1 LPSVLPYGEFGTVTM
16 NGFIEERPNGKFYA
30 RWRDP
35 SGRLR
40 AKSFDRKGDARQ
52 HVAEQQVAISRG
64 VYLDESRGKVAFADW
79 AEQYFAVASRKLA
92 RTSYARDLVSLNS
105 YVLPRWGRVRI
116 SRITKA
122 EVERWVVDLGA
133 EGGGLKGQ
141 TLSPATVEK
150 VYQTF
155 RKVMQA
161 AYEDE
166 RIPRLPCPAAPPI
179 ARQKRKPVRFLT
191 EGEVAGLATTITPLY
206 EATIYIAAYGGFRL
220 GELLALRLDDVDW
233 TRGFIRVDEGLTDV
247 GGHLEF
253 ENPKTERAFR
263 TVPMADPALEK
274 LRDHVESRLGW
285 EDPRALLFL
294 GRDGGFLRP
303 NNWRRRHFDPAVER
317 AGLTPLTPHDLR
329 HTAASFFIA
338 EGANPWMLAEIL
350 GHRDTRMID
359 RVYGHLFE
367 KDRQALR
374 DRMSQRAR
382 RAGTDNVHRLS
393 G

>member
-1 LPSVLPYGEFGTVTM
+1 MS
-16 NGFIEERPNGKFYA
+16 GFIEKRANGKFYA

-35 SGRLR
+35 SGRMR
-40 AKSFDRKGDARQ
+40 AKSFDLERDAKQ
-52 HVAEQQVAISRG
+52 HLAEQQVAVSRG
-64 VYLDESRGKVAFADW
+64 VYLNESRGKVTFAEW
-79 AEQYFAVASRKLA
+79 AEQYFAIASRRLA
-92 RTSYARDLVSLNS
+92 RTSYARDLVYLKA

-116 SRITKA
+116 ARITKA
-122 EVERWVVDLGA
+122 DVERWVVDLGA
-133 EGGGLKGQ
+133 ASGSVTGK
-141 TLSPATVEK
+141 TLSPGTVEK

-155 RKVMQA
+155 RKVMKA
-161 AYEDE
+161 AYDDE
-166 RIPRLPCPAAPPI
+166 HIPRLPCPTNPPI

-191 EGEVAGLATTITPLY
+191 EGEVAVLATNISPLY
-206 EATIYIAAYGGFRL
+206 ESTIYVAAYGGFRL
-220 GELLALRLDDVDW
+220 GELFALRLDDVDW

-263 TVPMADPALEK
+263 TVPMADHALKK
-274 LRDHVESRLGW
+274 LREHVEACLGW
-285 EDPRALLFL
+285 DDPRGLLFL
-294 GRDGGFLRP
+294 GRDGGLLRP
-303 NNWRRRHFDPAVER
+303 NNWRRRHFDQAVER
-317 AGLTPLTPHDLR
+317 VGLAPLTPHDLR

-374 DRMSQRAR
+374 DRMSQRAQ
-382 RAGTDNVHRLS
+382 RASVDNVRRLS